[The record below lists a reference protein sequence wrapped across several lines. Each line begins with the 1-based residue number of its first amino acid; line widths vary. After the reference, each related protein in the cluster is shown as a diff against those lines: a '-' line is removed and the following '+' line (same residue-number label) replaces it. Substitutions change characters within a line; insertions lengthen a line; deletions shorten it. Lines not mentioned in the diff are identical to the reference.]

1 MSQNPNDPHVPQ
13 QPDQPPNQS
22 PSNPYGQGLQE
33 GGVPAGAPGGY
44 RGQYPGP
51 YADANVNQ
59 GHRPAGNAVES
70 RGFFAS
76 LFDLSFTSFVTIK
89 FARIIYIL
97 LMVFIALGYV
107 FWVFAGFSDSAVAG
121 MLFLLLGWIPG
132 LITLI
137 LARVTME
144 FYIAMVRTSQ
154 NTAATRAELE
164 ALRADGRR

>member
-1 MSQNPNDPHVPQ
+1 MSQNPNDPRLPQ
-13 QPDQPPNQS
+13 QPDQHPA
-22 PSNPYGQGLQE
+22 NPYGQG
-33 GGVPAGAPGGY
+33 GPGGQP
-44 RGQYPGP
+44 GQYPGP
-51 YADANVNQ
+51 YSGPYSQQ
-59 GHRPAGNAVES
+59 GHRPTQNTVES

-89 FARIIYIL
+89 FAKVIYIV
-97 LMVFIALGYV
+97 LMAFIALGYV
-107 FWVFAGFSDSAVAG
+107 FWVFAGFADSALAG

-164 ALRADGRR
+164 ALRADGQR